1 VSTICCAHVHF
12 IVGGTVPRLKL
23 HNHCLFANFLLPL
36 TMYLHRTLHTTLHHR
51 YFAIALLN
59 KEGSVLKMGGT
70 TKLQNLTVVYQIH
83 RDGEYVCVKCI
94 VCSVMCLVM

>member
-1 VSTICCAHVHF
+1 MFSSH
-12 IVGGTVPRLKL
+12 
-23 HNHCLFANFLLPL
+23 L
-36 TMYLHRTLHTTLHHR
+36 THSCTHR

-83 RDGEYVCVKCI
+83 RDGKSISSVFTVCMVTSGSIPMSCFGHI
-94 VCSVMCLVM
+94 SG

>member
-1 VSTICCAHVHF
+1 MFSPH
-12 IVGGTVPRLKL
+12 
-23 HNHCLFANFLLPL
+23 L
-36 TMYLHRTLHTTLHHR
+36 THSCTHR

-83 RDGEYVCVKCI
+83 RDGKIISSVFI
-94 VCSVMCLVM
+94 VYGQIRVNSIVLIWPYIWLWLYF